1 MTDFT
6 FIEVMIDSGIGY
18 ITLNRPRQYNSL
30 NRAMVR
36 EIMQAMELFDRD
48 EGVQVI
54 VLAGNGKA
62 FSSGADIDEMAADN
76 AVRLELL
83 NQFADW
89 DRIGQIKK
97 PIIGSVKGFVFGG
110 GFELALCCDVLIA
123 AEGTEFSF
131 PEINLGVMPGAG
143 GTQRLTKLVGR
154 TKALE
159 WIWSAARITAD
170 EALAYGII
178 NKVVQP
184 EMLIEETHKTAMML
198 AQKPALALR
207 LIKEAVNKAVDYS
220 LYEGMQF
227 ERKNFY
233 LLFSSEDQKE
243 GMQAFVEKR
252 QPNFKGR

>member
-1 MTDFT
+1 MTAFT
-6 FIEVMIDSGIGY
+6 FIEVTIDNGVGY
-18 ITLNRPRQYNSL
+18 IYLNRPRQYNSL
-30 NRAMVR
+30 NRAMIR
-36 EIMQAMELFDRD
+36 EIMYAMEQFDRD
-48 EGVQVI
+48 DYVQVI
-54 VLAGNGKA
+54 VVAGNGKA
-62 FSSGADIDEMAADN
+62 FSSGADIDEMATN
-76 AVRLELL
+76 NTVHLELL

-89 DRIGQIKK
+89 DRIAQVKK

-110 GFELALCCDVLIA
+110 GFELALCCDLLIA

-159 WIWSAARITAD
+159 WIWSAARITTE
-170 EALAYGII
+170 EALTHGII
-178 NKVVQP
+178 NKIVQP
-184 EMLIEETHKTAMML
+184 EILVEETQKVAEML
-198 AQKPALALR
+198 TKKPALAIR
-207 LIKEAVNKAVDYS
+207 LIKESVNKAVDYS

>member
-1 MTDFT
+1 MTAFE
-6 FIEVMIDSGIGY
+6 FIEVTIDSGIGF
-18 ITLNRPRQYNSL
+18 INLNRPRQYNSL

-36 EIMQAMELFDRD
+36 EIVQAMELFDRD
-48 EGVQVI
+48 KGVQVI

-62 FSSGADIDEMAADN
+62 FSSGADIDEMAADDT
-76 AVRLELL
+76 VRLELL

-89 DRIGQIKK
+89 DRLGQIKK

-123 AEGTEFSF
+123 AESTEFSF

-159 WIWSAARITAD
+159 WIWSAAKITAD

-184 EMLIEETHKTAMML
+184 EILIEETLKTATML

>member
-1 MTDFT
+1 MTAFT
-6 FIEVMIDSGIGY
+6 FIEITMDSGIGY
-18 ITLNRPRQYNSL
+18 VYLNRPRQYNSL
-30 NRAMVR
+30 NRAMVS
-36 EIMQAMELFDRD
+36 EIVQAMEMFDRD
-48 EGVQVI
+48 EHVQVI

-62 FSSGADIDEMAADN
+62 FSSGADIDEMAEDN
-76 AVRLELL
+76 TIRLELL

-159 WIWSAARITAD
+159 WIWSAARITVD
-170 EALAYGII
+170 EALAYGVI
-178 NKVVQP
+178 NKIVQP
-184 EMLIEETHKTAMML
+184 EILIEETHKTAMML

-233 LLFSSEDQKE
+233 VLFSSEDQKE

-252 QPNFKGR
+252 QANFKGR